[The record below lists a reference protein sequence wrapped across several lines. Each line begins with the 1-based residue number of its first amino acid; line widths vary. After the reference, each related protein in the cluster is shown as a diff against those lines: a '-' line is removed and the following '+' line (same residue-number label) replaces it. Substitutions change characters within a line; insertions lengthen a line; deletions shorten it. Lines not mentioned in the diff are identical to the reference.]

1 MFPNDVSVII
11 CGQGQLYKVPSVT
24 QKEMSECWP
33 QSIPAPKGPG
43 PEERLERFELCPR
56 FEKTVAAFSVC
67 GPDRIRS
74 LGNSRFI
81 FLGFILFYFILK

>member
-33 QSIPAPKGPG
+33 QSIPGPKGQG
-43 PEERLERFELCPR
+43 LKRDWRDLSY
-56 FEKTVAAFSVC
+56 V
-67 GPDRIRS
+67 
-74 LGNSRFI
+74 LGLI
-81 FLGFILFYFILK
+81 KL